1 MAGFFEELKRRK
13 VIRVFVAYIVA
24 SWLLL
29 QVADVLSNVLALPD
43 WAPKLVFFLLVVGL
57 VPALILAWAYEIT
70 PDGIKTDSESRG
82 EPPAPGRGGFLP
94 VASIGFLAAVIG
106 AGLFWLSGADD
117 RWVRDEGIPEVER
130 QMATGSFQGAFEAA
144 LEIEARQAGSASLE
158 GYWREFSWKTN
169 FPSAPEGAT
178 VYRRNY
184 DDTETEWQEL
194 GWTPLYDVRVPR
206 GLSVIRF
213 ELDDHEPVTRLIGG
227 LAGSSNRLPRT
238 GDDTHNNYNTHIV
251 DVTFDPV
258 GSIGPNEARVPG
270 MSVSIDGYEVRMAD
284 FFIDRYE
291 VTNREY
297 QAFVN
302 AGGYENEDYWE
313 HEFVRDGQTLNFEAA
328 MKVYVDTTGRPGPS
342 NWTGSAYPEGMA
354 DHPVGGISWY
364 EAAAYARFAKRDLPT
379 VHHWRR
385 AYARASLSWEL
396 AHSNLDT
403 GRSAPVGQY
412 RGIGWVGTLD
422 MLGNVREWCA
432 NEVGDQ
438 RAILGGGWNDAP
450 YMAGNSVDSPGTL
463 PPFDRS
469 PENGVR
475 LTRLNGEQDARN
487 LLAQA
492 IESRQPI
499 QPATPVSDEVFSAL
513 LANFDYSSG
522 PMNAVV
528 EETTEMRGFVRHRIS
543 FDIDESGDRMHV
555 YLFLPGD
562 EVARYPVMFY
572 WSSSHGFYLT
582 DIEQFRLHLDFML
595 KRGWAVAMPILD
607 HTFDRGTGRFPD
619 MSDIEYRDQNVRWV
633 REVRRTVDY
642 LETRSDLDM
651 DKLVMYGFS
660 WGGRVAALALAV
672 DDRFKVAVL
681 NQAGLSSWN
690 SSNVAVEHYLP
701 RVTQPVLQINGRFD
715 QDYRLD
721 DSAKP
726 FFELLGSEQKKHV
739 VSDTGHFAT
748 MQTVIGETLAW
759 LDLHAPD

>member
-13 VIRVFVAYIVA
+13 VLRVFVAYIVA

-29 QVADVLSNVLALPD
+29 QVADVLASVLTLPD

-70 PDGIKTDSESRG
+70 PDGIKTDSESR
-82 EPPAPGRGGFLP
+82 EAPPTTQGYGFLP
-94 VASIGFLAAVIG
+94 VASIGFVAAAIG
-106 AGLFWLSGADD
+106 AGLFWLSGAED

-130 QMATGSFQGAFEAA
+130 QIAAGSLQGAYEAA
-144 LEIEARQAGSASLE
+144 LKIEERQPGSESLN

-184 DDTETEWQEL
+184 DDPESEWQEL
-194 GWTPLYDVRVPR
+194 GQTPLYDARVPR
-206 GLSVIRF
+206 GLSVVRF
-213 ELDDHEPVTRLIGG
+213 ELEGHEPVTRLIGG
-227 LAGSSNRLPRT
+227 LAGSSNSLPAN
-238 GDDTHNNYNTHIV
+238 GADTHNNYNVHIV
-251 DVTFDPV
+251 DVTLDPV

-270 MSVSIDGYEVRMAD
+270 RTVSIDGRQVRMAD

-302 AGGYENEDYWE
+302 AGGYKNEAYWE
-313 HEFVRDGQTLNFEAA
+313 HEFVREGQTLSFEDAMAA
-328 MKVYVDTTGRPGPS
+328 FVDTTDRPGPS
-342 NWTGSAYPEGMA
+342 SWIGGAYPDGM
-354 DHPVGGISWY
+354 DEHPVGGISWY
-364 EAAAYARFAKRDLPT
+364 EAAAYARFAKRALPT

-385 AYARASLSWEL
+385 AYASASLTWEL
-396 AHSNLDT
+396 TQSNLET
-403 GRSAPVGQY
+403 GRSAPVGEY
-412 RGIGWVGTLD
+412 RGLGWVGTLN
-422 MLGNVREWCA
+422 MLGNAREWCA
-432 NEVGDQ
+432 NQVGDQ

-450 YMAGNSVDSPGTL
+450 YMAGNNVDSPGTL

-469 PENGVR
+469 PENGLR
-475 LTRLNGEQDARN
+475 LSRLNDEQDAKTSF
-487 LLAQA
+487 AQA
-492 IESRQPI
+492 MEPRRPIE
-499 QPATPVSDEVFSAL
+499 PATPVSDEVFSAL
-513 LANFDYSSG
+513 RANYGYSSG
-522 PMNAVV
+522 PMNAVT
-528 EETTEMRGFVRHRIS
+528 EETTELRGFVRKRIS

-555 YLFLPGD
+555 YLYLPGD
-562 EVARYPVMFY
+562 DVARYPVMFY

-582 DIEQFRLHLDFML
+582 DIEEFRLHLDFML

-607 HTFDRGTGRFPD
+607 HTFDRGAGRFPE
-619 MSDIEYRDQNVRWV
+619 MSDIEVRDQVIRWV
-633 REVRRTVDY
+633 REVRRTVGY

-660 WGGRVAALALAV
+660 WGGRVASLALAV
-672 DDRFKVAVL
+672 DERFKVAVL

-690 SSNVAVEHYLP
+690 DYDVAVEHYLP

-715 QDYRLD
+715 QDFRLD
-721 DSAKP
+721 DSAIP
-726 FFELLGSEQKKHV
+726 FFELLGSEHKKHV
-739 VSDTGHFAT
+739 VSESGHFAP

-759 LDLHAPD
+759 VDAHAPD